1 MKTETVRVQLN
12 FPLTEVN
19 KHLIWHL
26 GHEYGLIYSI
36 RKANIDIHTGGYTV
50 LDLTGPLDKIKSAL
64 AWAQQEG
71 VEVQT
76 LGIDGNDEW
85 VVK

>member
-36 RKANIDIHTGGYTV
+36 RKANIDIDTGGYTV
-50 LDLTGPLDKIKSAL
+50 LDLTGPMDKIKAGL
-64 AWAQQEG
+64 AWAQNEG
-71 VEVQT
+71 VEIQT